1 MSNPL
6 ILNEQQ
12 QQAFDQLIEFLELP
26 DQAFFILKG
35 YAGTGKTTLLQQLAT
50 YLNDKKI
57 TFSLLAPTG
66 RAASVLIAKSGFT
79 AKTMH
84 SELYHFKEIDGDADP
99 AKEKTE
105 VADYGQMRL
114 LFEIRKPDEDDQK
127 VYIVDEAS
135 MIGDERNDD
144 SSFASFG
151 SGHLLTDFMSLV
163 GNNKV
168 IFSGDPCQLPPVGSS
183 DSPALSVD
191 FFRKLGKKVFSFEM
205 TQILR
210 QKQDSE
216 VLKLATQVRKMTSVN
231 YKTKWVKLPARN
243 SHTIA
248 VLPFDLMK
256 ERYIEE
262 ITQNGTGDII
272 AISLSNQNCHQ
283 INLQVRKK
291 LYGNPH
297 SSLQIGDLLMVTQN
311 NYLVP
316 LTNGD
321 FVEVLQVGSSLSV
334 KGIGFLHV
342 TVKARLTEKPHE
354 ILLCLD
360 PLHNGQ
366 SNLNAEQQRL
376 LMIDFS
382 QRMRE
387 KKLKP
392 KSELYYSAM
401 QKDPILNSLRA
412 NFGYAVTC
420 HKSQG
425 GEWEKVYF
433 FLNKGMYVMD
443 PPELTR
449 WWYTGITRSRDKLFL
464 VSEWWIGG

>member
-1 MSNPL
+1 MSNSL

-12 QQAFDQLIEFLELP
+12 QQAFDRLIEFLALP

-35 YAGTGKTTLLQQLAT
+35 YAGTGKTTLLQHLSAHLQE
-50 YLNDKKI
+50 KK
-57 TFSLLAPTG
+57 TVFSLLAPTG
-66 RAASVLIAKSGFT
+66 RAAAVLSAKSGFT
-79 AKTMH
+79 ARTLH
-84 SELYHFKEIDGDADP
+84 SELYHFQDIEGDADP
-99 AKEKTE
+99 TKEKTE
-105 VADYGQMRL
+105 VTDYGQMRL
-114 LFEIRKPDEDDQK
+114 LFAIRKPDDEIRK

-135 MIGDERNDD
+135 MIGDERSDD
-144 SSFASFG
+144 TSFASFG
-151 SGHLLTDFMSLV
+151 SGHLLSDLITLV
-163 GNNKV
+163 GSNKV

-183 DSPALSVD
+183 DSPALSVE
-191 FFRKLGKKVFSFEM
+191 FFKNLGKNVFTFEM

-216 VLKLATQVRKMTSVN
+216 VLKLATQVRRMTIT
-231 YKTKWVKLPARN
+231 YKTKWVKLPAR
-243 SHTIA
+243 SSAAIS
-248 VLPFDLMK
+248 VLPFDQMK
-256 ERYIEE
+256 EQYIEE
-262 ITQNGTGDII
+262 LAQNGTGDTI

-291 LYGNPH
+291 LHQDPH
-297 SSLQIGDLLMVTQN
+297 CPLQVGDLLMVTQN

-321 FVEVLQVGSSLSV
+321 FAEVLQVGTTLSV
-334 KGIGFLHV
+334 KGIGFLHI
-342 TVKARLTEKPHE
+342 TVKARLTGKAHE
-354 ILLCLD
+354 TLLCLD
-360 PLHNGQ
+360 PLNNGQ
-366 SNLNAEQQRL
+366 SNLNTHQQRI

-387 KKLKP
+387 KKIRP
-392 KSELYYSAM
+392 KTELYYSTM

-433 FLNKGMYVMD
+433 FLNKGMYVMN

-464 VSEWWIGG
+464 VSEWWIG